1 MSAAVVLGIVLAV
14 VAVLVSGTAAAV
26 SVQARRAAEAGSR
39 HADALVKERTAAL
52 AALIDRRVATLA
64 AQVASG
70 VNEQGQAGA
79 APTPPSGTPA
89 QANFEA
95 SPSAGPAVGPAPDQL
110 YAYVEA
116 RLSQV
121 ATDLEALVADL
132 LRRHARSVR
141 QDALAAAAQ
150 AAAQTS
156 PRH

>member
-1 MSAAVVLGIVLAV
+1 M
-14 VAVLVSGTAAAV
+14 
-26 SVQARRAAEAGSR
+26 
-39 HADALVKERTAAL
+39 
-52 AALIDRRVATLA
+52 
-64 AQVASG
+64 
-70 VNEQGQAGA
+70 GQAGA
-79 APTPPSGTPA
+79 AMGQAGTAPTPPSGTPA
-89 QANFEA
+89 QANLEA

-150 AAAQTS
+150 AAAQTTARTS